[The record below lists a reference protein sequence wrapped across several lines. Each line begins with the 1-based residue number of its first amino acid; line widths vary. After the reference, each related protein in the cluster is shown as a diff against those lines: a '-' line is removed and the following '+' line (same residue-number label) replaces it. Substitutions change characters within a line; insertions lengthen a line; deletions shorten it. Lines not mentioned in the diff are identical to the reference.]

1 MNNVLTTEENRLV
14 KAMNVLGDPTRFA
27 IYKMVCEGQNLCVS
41 EMASALD
48 VTPSA
53 ISQHFQNFELLGLLS
68 RERTGQKIC
77 YKVNSNEL
85 TNSLCSILHEH
96 KKER

>member
-1 MNNVLTTEENRLV
+1 MNSVLSQEENQLV

-27 IYKMVCEGQNLCVS
+27 IFKMVCEGQNLCVS
-41 EMASALD
+41 EMADTLH

-53 ISQHFQNFELLGLLS
+53 ISQHFQSFELLGLLS
-68 RERTGQKIC
+68 RERAGQRIC

-85 TNSLCSILHEH
+85 SDTLCSMLHSH
-96 KKER
+96 